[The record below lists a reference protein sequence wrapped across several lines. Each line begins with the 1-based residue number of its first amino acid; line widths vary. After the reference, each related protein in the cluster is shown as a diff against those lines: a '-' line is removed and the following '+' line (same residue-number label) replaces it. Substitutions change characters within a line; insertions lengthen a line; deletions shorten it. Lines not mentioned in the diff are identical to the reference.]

1 MNFKHKNIFFIDFD
15 TLFSSYIKT
24 NALKYNL
31 SDFSNIKV
39 ILPQIENLDFI
50 IKDVIN
56 SLSCNSVL
64 ILDSLNGLIDSLI
77 MYNLL
82 KKKDNYKNNNNL
94 DTGNKSY
101 SRSKF
106 TGYQSLNIL
115 FLLVKKLEVKRIPII
130 VTVYQSAEKSKKMI
144 YELISNKGLETN
156 HFIRMSNLVI
166 FLEFIEEQN
175 KTGFTLVK
183 KSYHTSLLNAD
194 DIFSTFDKT
203 FQVFYPYSKW
213 YNYDFFNL

>member
-15 TLFSSYIKT
+15 TLFSSYINT

-31 SDFSNIKV
+31 SDFSDIKI

-50 IKDVIN
+50 FKDVIN

-77 MYNLL
+77 MYSLL
-82 KKKDNYKNNNNL
+82 KKKDKYNNNNKL
-94 DTGNKSY
+94 DNKDKSY
-101 SRSKF
+101 SRLKF

-115 FLLVKKLEVKRIPII
+115 FLLIKKLENKRIPII
-130 VTVYQSAEKSKKMI
+130 VTVYQSTEKSKKMI
-144 YELISNKGLETN
+144 YELLSNKGLETN

-175 KTGFTLVK
+175 KTGFTIIK
-183 KSYHTSLLNAD
+183 KNYHSSLSNAD
-194 DIFSTFDKT
+194 LFSTFDKT
-203 FQVFYPYSKW
+203 SKVFHPYSKW
-213 YNYDFFNL
+213 YYYDFFNL

>member
-15 TLFSSYIKT
+15 TLFSSYINT

-31 SDFSNIKV
+31 SDFPDIKI

-50 IKDVIN
+50 FKDVIN

-82 KKKDNYKNNNNL
+82 KKKDKYKNNNKL
-94 DTGNKSY
+94 DTWDKSS
-101 SRSKF
+101 SRLKF

-115 FLLVKKLEVKRIPII
+115 FLLVKKLENKRIPII
-130 VTVYQSAEKSKKMI
+130 VTVYQSTEKSKKMI
-144 YELISNKGLETN
+144 YELLSNEGLETN
-156 HFIRMSNLVI
+156 HFIRMSNSVI
-166 FLEFIEEQN
+166 
-175 KTGFTLVK
+175 
-183 KSYHTSLLNAD
+183 
-194 DIFSTFDKT
+194 IFG
-203 FQVFYPYSKW
+203 VY
-213 YNYDFFNL
+213 

>member
-15 TLFSSYIKT
+15 TLFSSYINT
-24 NALKYNL
+24 NALKYGL
-31 SDFSNIKV
+31 SDFSDIKI
-39 ILPQIENLDFI
+39 ILPQIENLDII

-77 MYNLL
+77 MYNFL
-82 KKKDNYKNNNNL
+82 KKKDRYKNNNKL
-94 DTGNKSY
+94 DTWDKSS
-101 SRSKF
+101 SRLKF

-115 FLLVKKLEVKRIPII
+115 FLLVKKLENKRIPII
-130 VTVYQSAEKSKKMI
+130 VTVYQSTEKSKKMI
-144 YELISNKGLETN
+144 YELLSNKDLETN

-175 KTGFTLVK
+175 KTGFTIIK
-183 KSYHTSLLNAD
+183 KNYQSSLLNAD
-194 DIFSTFDKT
+194 DLLSTFDKT
-203 FQVFYPYSKW
+203 SKVFHPYSKW
-213 YNYDFFNL
+213 YYYDFFNL

>member
-15 TLFSSYIKT
+15 TLFSSYINT

-31 SDFSNIKV
+31 SDFPDINI

-50 IKDVIN
+50 FKDVIN

-82 KKKDNYKNNNNL
+82 KKKDKYNNNNKL
-94 DTGNKSY
+94 DTEGKSY
-101 SRSKF
+101 SRLKF

-115 FLLVKKLEVKRIPII
+115 FLLEKKLENKRIPII
-130 VTVYQSAEKSKKMI
+130 VTVYQSTEKSKKMI
-144 YELISNKGLETN
+144 YELLLNDGLETN
-156 HFIRMSNLVI
+156 HFIRMSNSVI
-166 FLEFIEEQN
+166 FLKFIEEQN
-175 KTGFTLVK
+175 KTGFTIIK
-183 KSYHTSLLNAD
+183 KNSHSSLSSVED
-194 DIFSTFDKT
+194 PFSTFDITSK
-203 FQVFYPYSKW
+203 VFHPYSKW
-213 YNYDFFNL
+213 YYCDFFNL